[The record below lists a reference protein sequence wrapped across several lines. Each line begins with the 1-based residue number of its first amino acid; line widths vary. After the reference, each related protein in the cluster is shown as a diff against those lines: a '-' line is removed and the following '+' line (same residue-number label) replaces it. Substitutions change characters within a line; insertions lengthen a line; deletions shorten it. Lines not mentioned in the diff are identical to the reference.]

1 MKCFDKGGGGEEAPQ
16 WYLRAKANK
25 VKEGVLPQ
33 TQPLSAGKW
42 LI

>member
-25 VKEGVLPQ
+25 VKEGVR
-33 TQPLSAGKW
+33 SEERRVGKECSS
-42 LI
+42 